1 MEVDMASRIVMV
13 FSLSLILA
21 FPAAA
26 DEKDDVGTI
35 EVRSEAEGALVYLEG
50 FPAGRTPAT
59 LTDLPEGGY
68 RVVVRSESSGDYV
81 EDVTVAKG
89 KTTTVNATLPSSG
102 FRSPSRAEDDYQ
114 SVSGKDARKPYE
126 KATSKKK
133 LRDYKVLEI
142 SNFLTKSEKPVAP
155 EYLYSLFHDM
165 ASQLEEK
172 TEFGSF
178 VTNYTRGPSAR
189 WVAQDPPADAPTLVL
204 SGVITE
210 YEPGNQTTRY
220 MVGFGAGKTRAYC
233 LFRITDKATGE
244 VLLERMENGSVSM
257 GLFGGS
263 SSGAMKELGEDIAKA
278 IRANW

>member
-1 MEVDMASRIVMV
+1 MNSRAATV
-13 FSLSLILA
+13 FCLSLSIAPSALA
-21 FPAAA
+21 
-26 DEKDDVGTI
+26 DDKDRGAI
-35 EVRSEAEGALVYLEG
+35 EVRSEPEGALVYLEG
-50 FPAGRTPAT
+50 FPAGRTPTT

-68 RVVVRSESSGDYV
+68 RVVVRSETSGDYV
-81 EDVTVAKG
+81 EDVTVTKT
-89 KTTTVNATLPSSG
+89 KTTTVTATLPPAG
-102 FRSPSRAEDDYQ
+102 FRSPTRAEDDFKP
-114 SVSGKDARKPYE
+114 VTGKDARKPFE
-126 KATSKKK
+126 KAGSTKK

-155 EYLYSLFHDM
+155 EYLYSLFHDL
-165 ASQLEEK
+165 AGQLDEK
-172 TEFGSF
+172 TEFGTF
-178 VTNYTRGPSAR
+178 VTNYTKGPSAR
-189 WVAQDPPADAPTLVL
+189 WIVQDGPKDAPTLVL

-233 LFRITDKATGE
+233 LFRLTDKATGD
-244 VLLERMENGSVSM
+244 VLFERMENGSVSM